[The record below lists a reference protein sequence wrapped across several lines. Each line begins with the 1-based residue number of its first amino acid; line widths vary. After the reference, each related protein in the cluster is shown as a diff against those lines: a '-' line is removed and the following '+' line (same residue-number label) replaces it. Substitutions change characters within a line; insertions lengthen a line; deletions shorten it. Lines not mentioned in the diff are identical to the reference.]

1 MTNYWNLIFK
11 FNFSNYNYGAAGEAI
26 GADLLGNPEL
36 VATDPTVAFKTA
48 LWLWM
53 TARSPSQ
60 PSPHAV
66 VTGQWTPTPRTARP
80 AARQATGSPR
90 TSSPAGSS
98 APAATAAPTG
108 SRSTSATATCSASA
122 TGPTWTASA
131 RRRSTATSCRRLRR
145 SRRVRRRAGPDRS
158 NKIACEYALRTV
170 ALQPE

>member
-1 MTNYWNLIFK
+1 MQRDFIRETFNFETSTIWTEQMTNYWNLIFK

-66 VTGQWTPTPRTARP
+66 VTGQWTPTPADS
-80 AARQATGSPR
+80 AAGRAPGYGLTTNILTGGLQCAGNGGADRVAFYKRYCDVLGVGYGPNLDCFGQAPFDGDIM
-90 TSSPAGSS
+90 
-98 APAATAAPTG
+98 
-108 SRSTSATATCSASA
+108 SASA
-122 TGPTWTASA
+122 A
-131 RRRSTATSCRRLRR
+131 
-145 SRRVRRRAGPDRS
+145 
-158 NKIACEYALRTV
+158 K
-170 ALQPE
+170 